1 MTTNHTG
8 SYDARLAYALAL
20 QLELGIPIGSPV
32 LPSVTFA
39 PIVDLDLPKLEGLA
53 RTVAEDARDCLVS
66 IYDDETAVAPAWHI
80 LLYRQSTQVL
90 AAKVVPSAQNQ
101 GKRIV
106 LMHQD
111 RAHQFV
117 IDQRGILQVQ
127 PIEPATKRPRAHQR
141 AAERIAATAQV
152 LGPMLCA
159 EASPSCAPESDDTCA
174 EAAAA

>member
-1 MTTNHTG
+1 MTTNQTG
-8 SYDARLAYALAL
+8 GYDARLAYALAL

-32 LPSVTFA
+32 LPSITFA

-53 RTVAEDARDCLVS
+53 RTVAQDARDCLVS
-66 IYDDETAVAPAWHI
+66 IYDETAVVPTWHI
-80 LLYRQSTQVL
+80 LLYRQSTHVL
-90 AAKVVPSAQNQ
+90 AAKVVPTAQNQ
-101 GKRIV
+101 GKRII

-159 EASPSCAPESDDTCA
+159 EASPSGDAASDDTCS
-174 EAAAA
+174 AAAAA

>member
-8 SYDARLAYALAL
+8 SFDARLAYALAL

-32 LPSVTFA
+32 LPSITFA
-39 PIVDLDLPKLEGLA
+39 PIHDLDLPKLEGLA
-53 RTVAEDARDCLVS
+53 RTVAQDARDCLVS
-66 IYDDETAVAPAWHI
+66 IYDDETAVTPAWHI
-80 LLYRQSTQVL
+80 LLYRQNTHVL
-90 AAKVVPSAQNQ
+90 AAKVVPSAQNLS
-101 GKRIV
+101 KRVI

-127 PIEPATKRPRAHQR
+127 PIEPSTKRPRAHQR
-141 AAERIAATAQV
+141 AGERIAATAQV

-159 EASPSCAPESDDTCA
+159 EASPSDDTASDDPCS
-174 EAAAA
+174 AAAAA

>member
-1 MTTNHTG
+1 MTINHTG
-8 SYDARLAYALAL
+8 GYDARHAYALAL

-32 LPSVTFA
+32 LPSIAFA
-39 PIVDLDLPKLEGLA
+39 SIIDLDLPTLEGLA
-53 RTVAEDARDCLVS
+53 RTVAQDARDCIVS
-66 IYDDETAVAPAWHI
+66 IYDDETTASPAWHI

-101 GKRIV
+101 SKPVI

-117 IDQRGILQVQ
+117 INERGILQVQ
-127 PIEPATKRPRAHQR
+127 PIEPATKRSRAHER

-159 EASPSCAPESDDTCA
+159 EASPSGDTATDDLSS
-174 EAAAA
+174 AAAAA

>member
-8 SYDARLAYALAL
+8 GYDARLAYALAL

-32 LPSVTFA
+32 LPSITFA

-53 RTVAEDARDCLVS
+53 RTVAQDARDCLVS

-80 LLYRQSTQVL
+80 LLYRQSTHVL
-90 AAKVVPSAQNQ
+90 AAKVVPAAQNQ

-111 RAHQFV
+111 RAHQSV

-127 PIEPATKRPRAHQR
+127 PIEPATKRSRAHRR
-141 AAERIAATAQV
+141 AEERIAATAQV

-159 EASPSCAPESDDTCA
+159 EASPSDDTASDDIGSVAA
-174 EAAAA
+174 EA

>member
-8 SYDARLAYALAL
+8 GYDARLANALAL
-20 QLELGIPIGSPV
+20 QLELGIHIGSPV
-32 LPSVTFA
+32 LPSITFA

-66 IYDDETAVAPAWHI
+66 IYDDETAIAPAWHI
-80 LLYRQSTQVL
+80 LLYRQSTHVL
-90 AAKVVPSAQNQ
+90 AAKVVPAAQNQ
-101 GKRIV
+101 SKPVI

-111 RAHQFV
+111 RANQFV

-159 EASPSCAPESDDTCA
+159 EASPSGDTASDDTCSS
-174 EAAAA
+174 AAAA